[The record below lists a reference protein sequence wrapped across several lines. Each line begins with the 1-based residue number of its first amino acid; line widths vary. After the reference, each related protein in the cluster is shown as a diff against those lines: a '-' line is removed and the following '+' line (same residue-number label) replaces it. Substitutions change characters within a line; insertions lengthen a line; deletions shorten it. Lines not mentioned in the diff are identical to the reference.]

1 MNIIVTGASRGIGY
15 ATVHH
20 LAREKTNAILAISR
34 NEPNLI
40 QLRDECQ
47 KLGNQNVLVKSFDL
61 RNDDISV
68 LLETI
73 NECFS
78 HLDILINNAGALIN
92 RPFAAVTK
100 DEAHHVFDVNFFK
113 PFELIQLTLPFLRLS
128 KLAHVVNITSM
139 AGFQGSSK
147 YPGLSVYSSSKAA
160 LTCLT
165 ECLASE
171 FKDSNIRFNGLA
183 LGATRTEMLS
193 EAFPGLN
200 APVNADTMGEYIAR
214 FSMHGHKVYNGA
226 VLPVTI
232 SNP

>member
-78 HLDILINNAGALIN
+78 HLDILINNA
-92 RPFAAVTK
+92 
-100 DEAHHVFDVNFFK
+100 HHVFDVNFFK
-113 PFELIQLTLPFLRLS
+113 PFELIQLTLPLLRLS